1 MLEGSYMKTAG
12 SISTLHLILLIMTFI
27 GLKNHVTIIPAIL
40 QDVGR
45 DGWASVLLGAV
56 VSLIWL
62 FLIVYVHNKTKQ
74 QSIRDWLKR
83 KIGKVGSQIVIY
95 IFSFYLIALAAFT
108 MRETILWINSTFL
121 VRTPMLPLLIIYTI
135 LIVYLASSNIKTITI
150 VNTFVLIGVL
160 VLGFFV
166 AFVNI
171 QVKDYRLL
179 RPFFEH
185 GFEPIVYGAIY
196 PASGFV
202 ELLLI
207 LFLQHKLK
215 DRMRWPH
222 FIIILFILMGLTLGP
237 LIGAITEFGPVEAAK
252 QRYPAYEE
260 WGLATIGRFIEHLD
274 FFSIYQWLTGAFIRI
289 VVFLYIVSEL
299 LGISGDKK
307 SISKIIVPPFLFSC
321 LILTLVKDNY
331 FIEVNKREFLKLTFF
346 FFVAF
351 SIFLAIVAR
360 IPGKSSKKSS
370 HENDNKSGEIQSN
383 QTKNP

>member
-56 VSLIWL
+56 ASLIWL

-74 QSIRDWLKR
+74 QSIRDWLKS
-83 KIGKVGSQIVIY
+83 KIGKVGSQIVSY
-95 IFSFYLIALAAFT
+95 ILSFYLIVLAAFT
-108 MRETILWINSTFL
+108 MRDTLLWINSTFL

-370 HENDNKSGEIQSN
+370 HENDSKSGEIQSK
-383 QTKNP
+383 QTKSP